1 MNLIEDQ
8 KEVNLIMENEIIE
21 KLNYETFLY
30 EGLNIEYNGYTLS
43 GLYSFTIISGNYD
56 TIYLSKTKINKLIK
70 QIILTNLN

>member
-43 GLYSFTIISGNYD
+43 GLYSFTIMSGNYD

-70 QIILTNLN
+70 QKNGYINY